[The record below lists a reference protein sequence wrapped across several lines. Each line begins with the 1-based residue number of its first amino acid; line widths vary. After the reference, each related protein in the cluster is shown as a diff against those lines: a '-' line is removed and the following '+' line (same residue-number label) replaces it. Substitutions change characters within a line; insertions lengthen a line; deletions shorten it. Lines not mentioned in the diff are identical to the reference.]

1 MMKKMDVR
9 WKRPV
14 KHVHKTGSYNIYS
27 EDAEFM
33 SYLLREGR
41 SFISKSE
48 VVRSAIHH
56 VYATEVKKTLK
67 KNGIKEIDEN
77 HIMIEGKVFK
87 LNGKNKKD
95 VCN

>member
-1 MMKKMDVR
+1 MNIEWKK
-9 WKRPV
+9 PS

-41 SFISKSE
+41 SFVSKSE

-56 VYATEVKKTLK
+56 VYAIEVKKTLK
-67 KNGIKEIDEN
+67 KKGIIEIDEN
-77 HIMIEGKVFK
+77 HIMIEGKVFR
-87 LNGKNKKD
+87 LNGKNKKN
-95 VCN
+95 VRN